1 MHWRNVV
8 TGRVRSVVLEDR
20 IESGR
25 RRGRSFAMTAAL
37 AAVLCGLGTFTFWG
51 TLQTA
56 DATAAQS
63 RALVIDA
70 MFSEARNAVAVEEM
84 HARQYRLEPSIA
96 SRLRYERSARD
107 ADEVLRRAAE
117 TATGTA
123 REDALRLSA
132 EQAEYR
138 KAADRL
144 IELATDR
151 DPRAAEQDRLE
162 VAPAY
167 YTLQQDIDTVS
178 RAYHS
183 EAQLLVADLRR
194 VQSKILATTA
204 AGFTLGLCLVAM
216 IWRLMLGYQRR
227 LVEHADASQHRAL
240 HDPLTGLPNRAL
252 YQQRLGDALA
262 TARGEP
268 GRHTAAMIIDLN
280 GFKGVNDTLGHQAGD
295 ELLVAAGHRLRDVVR
310 EGDTVARIG
319 GDEFAVLLP
328 DVTDIAVAT
337 DIAERAAGVL
347 RSNFPLRA
355 GSAAV
360 SGSVG
365 VALASDSATAEELLR
380 RADAAMY
387 RAKTGGRGVACY
399 DAEVD
404 IGWPD
409 RMALFSDLRAVLDTG
424 DPDSQLTLYYQPQV
438 RIADGTVTAAE
449 ALVRWRHPEL
459 GLLLPGSFLA
469 IAETG
474 RLEVPLTFHVLRVAV
489 AEAARWLRAGRP
501 LVIAVNVSP
510 NCLLDDAFVPHVR
523 SALAECDLPPS
534 LLRVELTE
542 SSMMTDPDRALA
554 VLHGIQADGVQ
565 VSIDDFG
572 TGFSSLNQLKRLT
585 ADELKIDRTFI
596 QDLATNPGDAVLVR
610 SSIDLAHNL
619 DLFVTAEGV
628 EDPAAL
634 AILRDL
640 GCDYAQGF
648 ALAHPVAAEGLA
660 AACTEAETHARA
672 ALALTFA
679 GQPGVAHNG

>member
-1 MHWRNVV
+1 MHWRNLVAAR
-8 TGRVRSVVLEDR
+8 GRASLPDNRTEP
-20 IESGR
+20 GH

-37 AAVLCGLGTFTFWG
+37 AVVLCVLGTFTFWG

-56 DATAAQS
+56 HVTTDQS
-63 RALVIDA
+63 HALVLDA
-70 MFSEARNAVAVEEM
+70 MFSEARSAVAVEEM
-84 HARQYRLEPSIA
+84 HTRQYRLEPSIA
-96 SRLRYERSARD
+96 SRARYESSAQA
-107 ADEVLRRAAE
+107 ADEVLRRAAG
-117 TATGTA
+117 TATGPA

-138 KAADRL
+138 VAADRL
-144 IELATDR
+144 VELVTYN
-151 DPRAAEQDRLE
+151 DPRAAAQDRLE

-167 YTLQQDIDTVS
+167 YTLQQDIDSVS

-183 EAQLLVADLRR
+183 EAQRLVADLRQ
-194 VQSKILATTA
+194 VQTRILATTA
-204 AGFTLGLCLVAM
+204 VGFALGLCLLAM

-252 YQQRLGDALA
+252 FQQRLGAVL
-262 TARGEP
+262 TAAHAKRDH
-268 GRHTAAMIIDLN
+268 RMAAMIIDLN

-295 ELLVAAGHRLRDVVR
+295 ELLIAAGRRLRDVVR

-328 DVTDIAVAT
+328 AVADIDT
-337 DIAERAAGVL
+337 AQEIAERAAGVL
-347 RSNFPLRA
+347 RRNFQLDA

-365 VALASDSATAEELLR
+365 IALGSDGTAAEELLR

-387 RAKTGGRGVACY
+387 RAKTGGKGVACY

-409 RMALFSDLRAVLDTG
+409 RMALFGDLRAVLDAG
-424 DPDSQLTLYYQPQV
+424 DPESQLALYYQPQV

-459 GLLLPGSFLA
+459 GLLLPGAFLS

-474 RLEVPLTFHVLRVAV
+474 RLEVPLTFHVMKLAV

-501 LVIAVNVSP
+501 LVVAVNVSP
-510 NCLLDDAFVPHVR
+510 NCLLDEAFVSHVR
-523 SALAECDLPPS
+523 SALAEFNLPPR
-534 LLRVELTE
+534 LLRLELTE
-542 SSMMTDPDRALA
+542 SSMMTEPDQALA
-554 VLHGIQADGVQ
+554 VLHRVQADGVQ

-628 EDPAAL
+628 EDPTAL

-648 ALAHPVAAEGLA
+648 ALARPVAAEGLA
-660 AACTEAETHARA
+660 AACVHAEKQARA
-672 ALALTFA
+672 ALALSFA
-679 GQPGVAHNG
+679 GQPHAENG

>member
-1 MHWRNVV
+1 
-8 TGRVRSVVLEDR
+8 
-20 IESGR
+20 
-25 RRGRSFAMTAAL
+25 MTAAL

-56 DATAAQS
+56 NATTTQS
-63 RALVIDA
+63 HALVLDA
-70 MFSEARNAVAVEEM
+70 MFSEARSAVAEEEM
-84 HARQYRLEPSIA
+84 HTRQYRLEPSVA
-96 SRLRYERSARD
+96 SHARYERSAQF
-107 ADEVLRRAAE
+107 ADDVLRRAAE
-117 TATGTA
+117 AATGPA

-138 KAADRL
+138 AAADRL
-144 IELATDR
+144 IELVTDR
-151 DPRAAEQDRLE
+151 DPKVAEQDRLE
-162 VAPAY
+162 VTPAY
-167 YTLQQDIDTVS
+167 YTLQQDIDSVS
-178 RAYHS
+178 RAYHG
-183 EAQLLVADLRR
+183 EAQRLVADLRH
-194 VQSKILATTA
+194 VQTRILAITGL
-204 AGFTLGLCLVAM
+204 GFAVGLCLVAM

-240 HDPLTGLPNRAL
+240 HDPLTGLPNRVL
-252 YQQRLGDALA
+252 FQQRLGASLS
-262 TARGEP
+262 TAHAKPDHRM
-268 GRHTAAMIIDLN
+268 AVMIIDLN

-295 ELLVAAGHRLRDVVR
+295 ELLVAAGRRLRKVVR
-310 EGDTVARIG
+310 DGDTVARIG

-328 DVTDIAVAT
+328 TVADVDAAE

-347 RSNFPLRA
+347 RRNFQLKA

-365 VALASDSATAEELLR
+365 VALGPHGASAEELLR
-380 RADAAMY
+380 HADAAMY
-387 RAKTGGRGVACY
+387 RAKTGGNGVASY
-399 DAEVD
+399 DEEVD

-409 RMALFSDLRAVLDTG
+409 RMALFGDLRTVLDGG
-424 DPDSQLTLYYQPQV
+424 DLESQLALYYQPQV

-459 GLLLPGSFLA
+459 GLLLPGAFLA

-474 RLEVPLTFHVLRVAV
+474 RLEVPLTFHVLKLAV

-501 LVIAVNVSP
+501 LVVAVNVSP
-510 NCLLDDAFVPHVR
+510 NCLLDEAFVPHVR
-523 SALAECDLPPS
+523 SALAQFELPPS
-534 LLRVELTE
+534 LLRLELTE
-542 SSMMTDPDRALA
+542 SSMMTEPDRALA
-554 VLHGIQADGVQ
+554 MLHRLQADGVQ

-596 QDLATNPGDAVLVR
+596 QDLATNSGDAVLVR

-628 EDPAAL
+628 EDPTAL

-640 GCDYAQGF
+640 GCDHAQGF
-648 ALAHPVAAEGLA
+648 ALARPVAAEGLA
-660 AACTEAETHARA
+660 AACVHAEKEARA
-672 ALALTFA
+672 ALALSFA
-679 GQPGVAHNG
+679 GQPQANNG